1 MSTVY
6 IYVYKEIYICMVYIH
21 TVVYLRVCV
30 FLREVVDMY
39 LLKRILVVCV
49 VSSANQSKRQFY
61 NAPPTQRVAVVTV
74 CGCERLIV
82 IVNKTH
88 GEQRRSKSVY
98 VAHKAKQLTVN
109 DIWVGFQRFLLQE
122 VETYKIYDF
131 STFLSHVLRGWCRSN
146 AFLQLSF
153 LLFNFFIKCVF
164 KVLILTSFRTSS
176 MTGASLQNK
185 HVS

>member
-1 MSTVY
+1 
-6 IYVYKEIYICMVYIH
+6 MVYIH

-49 VSSANQSKRQFY
+49 VSSANQAKRQFY

-88 GEQRRSKSVY
+88 G
-98 VAHKAKQLTVN
+98 
-109 DIWVGFQRFLLQE
+109 
-122 VETYKIYDF
+122 
-131 STFLSHVLRGWCRSN
+131 
-146 AFLQLSF
+146 
-153 LLFNFFIKCVF
+153 
-164 KVLILTSFRTSS
+164 
-176 MTGASLQNK
+176 
-185 HVS
+185 